1 MPRWVK
7 DKHDIFHTEP
17 EIKPWCQI
25 DPCETAIPSIDP
37 RDTAIP
43 SIDPRDTT
51 IIVSTY
57 YFCSSKKG
65 FSISDRI

>member
-25 DPCETAIPSIDP
+25 DPRDTAIPSIDP

-43 SIDPRDTT
+43 SIDP
-51 IIVSTY
+51 I
-57 YFCSSKKG
+57 FCNSKKG